1 MVDTGISGL
10 TARARDIRN
19 ITGASLGACSACS
32 RMPSG
37 RRKKLR
43 QRMRIDVHW
52 GRVCGGRVVGV
63 NQGGTEESHGG
74 GGARGME
81 KRNALGLA
89 HASAVITAEAA
100 EMKAS
105 PAPVMPSNDIRHL
118 SVLAPVHRCAPN
130 ANGSSCPAR
139 PAGPLA
145 ASSAL
150 WPAASN
156 GHNSMGGDA
165 LAHGPPVATERR
177 ATNDLVA
184 PL

>member
-1 MVDTGISGL
+1 MQCMQSYAKRKKKKTPPEDADRCAL
-10 TARARDIRN
+10 
-19 ITGASLGACSACS
+19 GASVRWSCRGCQPRRHGRKS
-32 RMPSG
+32 R
-37 RRKKLR
+37 
-43 QRMRIDVHW
+43 
-52 GRVCGGRVVGV
+52 
-63 NQGGTEESHGG
+63 GG

>member
-1 MVDTGISGL
+1 MCIG
-10 TARARDIRN
+10 
-19 ITGASLGACSACS
+19 GACAVVVSWVSTKAA
-32 RMPSG
+32 
-37 RRKKLR
+37 RKK
-43 QRMRIDVHW
+43 V
-52 GRVCGGRVVGV
+52 
-63 NQGGTEESHGG
+63 TGG